1 MLSMKYVS
9 LILLV
14 LFSMAGTSQASD
26 NFNWLRDDTFDNQ
39 QVKRYLQEKNEE
51 ADHYLFQL
59 KPVQQKLIS
68 SWQSQSPSK
77 AEKPWRVIG
86 NDEFKITRV
95 KEERVLLSR
104 DRTTKQSKILLNIE
118 QRAVSHDFYQ
128 LGGWALNHNGQSLA
142 IAEDLTGTELYQITV
157 IELANGNETVL
168 TKASQS
174 TLLWSTD
181 DQSIFTID
189 KNRESADSYELTKRV
204 IALPNNRVVLYRE
217 KSNDWLV
224 SAYLASDRRYAL
236 IQSNNES
243 ASEQRVL
250 DLNSGELSLPIKP
263 RQSNVEYYADIAEK
277 KLFINSNI
285 DGKFTLYQSPLWPES
300 DWQKFYITK
309 DQTELQNFY
318 LFKSGIAVIEKNKG
332 HKTLVVIPYNK
343 GEQTRIDLSV
353 QGNVGWVSRVGDYA
367 SNVIHIRSMS
377 LIQPAKWE
385 EFNIATR
392 KRTLLSQDTYP
403 NYKIEDYQTQ
413 QILVDSDGVQ
423 VPVTLAY
430 NKALLKTDS
439 PVLLYGYGAYGFT
452 MKPYFMPQITSLMD
466 RGIIYAIAHVRGGGF
481 NGESWHSS
489 GRGENKQQG
498 INDYLAATKAVQRF
512 KGGQRSVLA
521 MGSSAGGTLVA
532 AAINQQ
538 PSWYA
543 AASLN
548 VPFVDVV
555 ASMSDD
561 SLPLTAQQYREWGN
575 PNIASQLK
583 SMKAYD
589 PVLNISAQSYPPMMV
604 RVGWNDARVPYW
616 EGAKYLSKITQQS
629 TSKNPYLLVTDFNGG
644 HTTDRRKSLQHQAM
658 DYTFL
663 ISQLKKTN

>member
-1 MLSMKYVS
+1 M
-9 LILLV
+9 ILLV
-14 LFSMAGTSQASD
+14 LFSTLGNAQASD
-26 NFNWLRDDTFDNQ
+26 DFNWLRDDTRENQ
-39 QVKRYLQEKNEE
+39 EVKRYLQEKNEE
-51 ADHYLFQL
+51 SDNYLLQL
-59 KPVQQKLIS
+59 KPLQQKLLS

-86 NDEFKITRV
+86 NDEFKITQV
-95 KEERVLLSR
+95 KEGRVLLSR
-104 DRTTKQSKILLNIE
+104 DRTTKQSKTLLNIE
-118 QRAVSHDFYQ
+118 QRASSHDFYQ
-128 LGGWALNHNGQSLA
+128 LGSWALSHNGEFLA
-142 IAEDLTGTELYQITV
+142 VTEDLTGTELYQITV
-157 IELANGNETVL
+157 IELASGNETIL
-168 TKASQS
+168 AKASQT
-174 TLLWSTD
+174 TLLWSED

-189 KNRESADSYELTKRV
+189 KNQQNGYSYELIKRV
-204 IALPNNRVVLYRE
+204 IAQPNKRVVLYRE
-217 KSNDWLV
+217 KSKDWLV

-243 ASEQRVL
+243 ASEQRIL
-250 DLNSGELSLPIKP
+250 DLKSSELSLPLKS
-263 RQSNVEYYADIAEK
+263 RQSNIEYYADIADR

-285 DGKFTLYQSPLWPES
+285 NGKFALYQTPLGRKS
-300 DWQKFYITK
+300 DWQQYYVPKEQI
-309 DQTELQNFY
+309 ELKNFY
-318 LFKSGIAVIEKNKG
+318 LFESAMAVIEQNKG
-332 HKTLVVIPYNK
+332 RKTLLVIPYNQGK
-343 GEQTRIDLSV
+343 KTRIALSE

-367 SNVIHIRSMS
+367 SNVIRIRSMS

-385 EFNIATR
+385 EFNIETG
-392 KRTLLSQDTYP
+392 KRTVLSQDTYP

-413 QILVDSDGVQ
+413 QILVDSNGVQ

-430 NKALLKTDS
+430 NKAMLKSDS
-439 PVLLYGYGAYGFT
+439 PVVLYGYGAYGFT

-481 NGESWHSS
+481 NGEGWHSS
-489 GRGENKQQG
+489 GRGKNKQQG
-498 INDYLAATKAVQRF
+498 INDYLAATKAVQQF

-538 PSWYA
+538 PSWYT

-575 PNIASQLK
+575 PNIAAQLK
-583 SMKAYD
+583 LMEAYD

-604 RVGWNDARVPYW
+604 RVGWNDTRVPYW
-616 EGAKYLSKITQQS
+616 EGAKYLAKISQQS
-629 TSKNPYLLVTDFNGG
+629 TAKKPYLLVTDFSSG
-644 HTTDRRKSLQHQAM
+644 HMTDRRKYLQHQAM

-663 ISQLKKTN
+663 ISQLKNIN